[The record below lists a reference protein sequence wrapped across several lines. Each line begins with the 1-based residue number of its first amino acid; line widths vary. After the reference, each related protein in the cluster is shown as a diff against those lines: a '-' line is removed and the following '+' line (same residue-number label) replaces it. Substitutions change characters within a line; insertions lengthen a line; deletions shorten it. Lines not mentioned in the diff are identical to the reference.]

1 MGDTSAYAAMV
12 TVQRLELAVAV
23 QAAAGKLKLRAV
35 AHAGVI
41 ALTKCP
47 LDVRSLQA
55 LLQAGR

>member
-1 MGDTSAYAAMV
+1 MV

-23 QAAAGKLKLRAV
+23 QAAAGKLTLRAV
-35 AHAGVI
+35 GHAGVI

-47 LDVRSLQA
+47 VDIRSLQR

>member
-23 QAAAGKLKLRAV
+23 KAAAGKLTLHAV
-35 AHAGVI
+35 EHAGGI

-47 LDVRSLQA
+47 VDIRSLQA